1 MIWLR
6 SILFNLFFFT
16 WTGILLF
23 SLWILMPLSP
33 SRFRAALRLWPGGVL
48 FGLKWLVGITY
59 EVRGRENLRSGA
71 VVFAAKHQSVW
82 ETMLFLLL
90 DGEVAY
96 TMKTELLRIPFW
108 GWYMKKAGNVALDR
122 TGGAA
127 ALRRMIREAK
137 SILEEGRSV
146 VIFPEGTRVKPGEKG
161 KYQAGIAALYAQTGV
176 PVVPVA
182 LNSGLF
188 WGRHSFRKRPGT
200 ILLEFLEPLPPG
212 LERAA
217 FMDQLERR
225 VESAAIRLFEE
236 GGGKVD

>member
-33 SRFRAALRLWPGGVL
+33 SRFRAALRLWPWGVL

-188 WGRHSFRKRPGT
+188 WGRHWNFWNPCLPAWSGPPSWISLKGGLKVPQFACSRKAAARWTDCPN
-200 ILLEFLEPLPPG
+200 PLWKG
-212 LERAA
+212 
-217 FMDQLERR
+217 
-225 VESAAIRLFEE
+225 
-236 GGGKVD
+236 